1 MSEGARPNESAE
13 PLSNL
18 KQFIMFDWSL
28 FVLFS
33 AARLAVCRVTQLN
46 QYFRD
51 DARVD
56 AVFHLPRWLLN
67 PKAQRIVFW
76 ATLPLTWLELVIF
89 IYGFFFLPWYTV
101 LISCGIGF
109 FLAPLFDSLSWTFL
123 RPGSPSVAYTRNH
136 LVALRNSC
144 LILLVIC
151 IWYFGFARRL

>member
-1 MSEGARPNESAE
+1 MPDWILEIQNSMTS
-13 PLSNL
+13 
-18 KQFIMFDWSL
+18 IFDWPL

-33 AARLAVCRVTQLN
+33 AARLAGLRVTQLS

-56 AVFHLPRWLLN
+56 AIFYLPRWLLN

-76 ATLPLTWLELVIF
+76 ATLPLTWSEPIVF

-101 LISCGIGF
+101 LISCGSGL
-109 FLAPLFDSLSWTFL
+109 FLASLFDTLSWTFL
-123 RPGSPSVAYTRNH
+123 RPRSPSVAYTRNH

-144 LILLVIC
+144 LILVVTC
-151 IWYFGFARRL
+151 VWYFGFARRS